1 MPDTGFLF
9 LSLASLLVGV
19 MLFLYPKGFSK
30 FSKTLNRTLTVVDDR
45 LMRRRYLVGLL
56 AFIGSYAF
64 FRLALLLPALR

>member
-9 LSLASLLVGV
+9 LSLLSLLIGV
-19 MLFLYPKGFSK
+19 MLFLYPKSFTRFSK
-30 FSKTLNRTLTVVDDR
+30 AVNRTLTVVDDR
-45 LMRRRYLVGLL
+45 LMRRRYLVGLM

>member
-19 MLFLYPKGFSK
+19 MLFLYPKGFSR
-30 FSKTLNRTLTVVDDR
+30 FGKTLNRTLTVVDDR
-45 LMRRRYLVGLL
+45 LMRRRYLVGLM

-64 FRLALLLPALR
+64 FRLSLLLPALR